1 MLSQTSPIGLNPGVS
16 IPSQDL
22 EKALQP
28 FLDKLQKDFADML
41 AALVQDL
48 IEDAQAG
55 RSSSGT
61 NPTAPAA
68 PVSPAGQTPPS
79 EPSSAS
85 SPDVI
90 SVPAPS
96 SQPPD
101 PPYGNG
107 LWSDIYAYDVD
118 IPQQGIHAGQV
129 ALGTNVPNW
138 VGLDDPTGVI
148 DPARIPSWDG
158 NTPPGVPINA
168 VPFYTASGSLGWLAS
183 NGTVWDTAGYIRD
196 NTFGYAVADT
206 NGLSLANA
214 MAAVQTSVS
223 QAGRPLTLGEVR
235 ALSVDYSGAPQDPY
249 PLYFESHGAR
259 QAQAALALR
268 NSPYGFSQGKI
279 VPGTSLPAWYDTAA
293 NAALPAWDGRVPTG
307 LPAGSVPFYKVTGA
321 LAFLGMDGK
330 VYDPQGHI
338 QDTVLAGS
346 ISSRLGMSQTD
357 FLSQM
362 HDSSELIGRPLT
374 MSEVYAGVA
383 KFGVP
388 PVSVTI

>member
-1 MLSQTSPIGLNPGVS
+1 MLSQTSPIGTSPSVS

-22 EKALQP
+22 EKVLQP
-28 FLDKLQKDFADML
+28 FLDELQKDFADML
-41 AALVQDL
+41 TALVQGL
-48 IEDAQAG
+48 LEDARAG
-55 RSSSGT
+55 GSSSNT
-61 NPTAPAA
+61 SPTAPAVAGA
-68 PVSPAGQTPPS
+68 PADQTPPS
-79 EPSSAS
+79 HPDPVS
-85 SPDVI
+85 SPDGT
-90 SVPAPS
+90 SAPSPS
-96 SQPPD
+96 SQLPE

-107 LWSDIYAYDVD
+107 LWSDIYAYDVE

-158 NTPPGVPINA
+158 NTPPGVPTNA

-183 NGTVWDTAGYIRD
+183 NGTVWGTAGYIRD
-196 NTFGYAVADT
+196 NTFGSAVADA
-206 NGLSLANA
+206 NGMSVADA
-214 MAAVQTSVS
+214 MAAVQTNVS

-235 ALSVDYSGAPQDPY
+235 ALSIDSSGAAQDPY
-249 PLYFESHGAR
+249 PLYFESHGTR

-293 NAALPAWDGRVPTG
+293 NAALAAWDGHVPTG
-307 LPAGSVPFYKVTGA
+307 LPAGSVPFHKTTRA

-330 VYDPQGHI
+330 VYDPRGHI

-346 ISSRLGMSQTD
+346 ISSRL
-357 FLSQM
+357 
-362 HDSSELIGRPLT
+362 
-374 MSEVYAGVA
+374 
-383 KFGVP
+383 
-388 PVSVTI
+388 